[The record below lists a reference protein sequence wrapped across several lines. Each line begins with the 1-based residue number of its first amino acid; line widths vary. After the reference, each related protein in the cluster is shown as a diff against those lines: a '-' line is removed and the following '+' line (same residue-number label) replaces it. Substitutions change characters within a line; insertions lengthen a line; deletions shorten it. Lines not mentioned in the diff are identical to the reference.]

1 MNEDNKINSNHII
14 KIPKF
19 KITHDIRE
27 VRLEK
32 KNPGF
37 NLVSLKA
44 RHRLNIFKQLLSK
57 DEYKE
62 YIRKCKNMYS
72 ISSFMNNHY
81 SMSDL
86 YLSERKNMP
95 NIMNLFNKLDSKINP
110 QKIKLKTNSINNK
123 NDFSRKENKSF
134 SKIKTNIMDNNISNN
149 ESLKLNNNLNL
160 SEDNRNIYKRKNIK
174 NKTIN
179 YNIQKFNFFNFNKRI
194 NIKRKSY
201 NGINIK
207 NFMNISSNNYK
218 NITHDNNILK
228 HYKKIIINDNN
239 YKKITIDNNIIN
251 NNIKILSYNN
261 KKSLNSKNIILK
273 SLQNGRSLNNI
284 SSRPLLPKYK
294 IKQYNSKKN
303 NNIIKE
309 ILKKPY
315 SHDNNDIKNKNIFKF
330 PLSSRDKDISFTHYG
345 AIIYNNSIF
354 RNKRIENFLSNYYKL
369 PLIYKNNY
377 KTIKNKSITK
387 TK

>member
-1 MNEDNKINSNHII
+1 MEEENKINAI
-14 KIPKF
+14 KLSL
-19 KITHDIRE
+19 KIDSYKE
-27 VRLEK
+27 KNNNFYKK
-32 KNPGF
+32 KNAGF

-44 RHRLNIFKQLLSK
+44 RQRLNYFKQILSK
-57 DEYKE
+57 YDYKD

-110 QKIKLKTNSINNK
+110 RKIKLKTNSINNK

-134 SKIKTNIMDNNISNN
+134 SQIKTNIMDNNISNN

-207 NFMNISSNNYK
+207 NFMNISTKNYK

-228 HYKKIIINDNN
+228 HYKKIITNDNN
-239 YKKITIDNNIIN
+239 YKKNTIDNNIKN

-273 SLQNGRSLNNI
+273 SLQNDRSLNNI
-284 SSRPLLPKYK
+284 SSRSLLPKYK

-303 NNIIKE
+303 NKIIQE

-387 TK
+387 IK

>member
-1 MNEDNKINSNHII
+1 MEEENKINAI
-14 KIPKF
+14 KLSL
-19 KITHDIRE
+19 KIDSYKE
-27 VRLEK
+27 KNNNFYKK
-32 KNPGF
+32 KNAGF

-44 RHRLNIFKQLLSK
+44 RQRLNYFKQILSK
-57 DEYKE
+57 YDYKD

-110 QKIKLKTNSINNK
+110 RKIKLKTNSINNK

-134 SKIKTNIMDNNISNN
+134 SQIKTNIMDNNISNN

-207 NFMNISSNNYK
+207 NFMNISTKNYK

-228 HYKKIIINDNN
+228 HYKKIITNDNN
-239 YKKITIDNNIIN
+239 YKKITIDNNIKN
-251 NNIKILSYNN
+251 NNIKILSYND

-273 SLQNGRSLNNI
+273 SLQNDRSLNNI
-284 SSRPLLPKYK
+284 SSRSLLPKYK

-303 NNIIKE
+303 NKIIQE

-387 TK
+387 IK

>member
-1 MNEDNKINSNHII
+1 MEEENKINEI
-14 KIPKF
+14 KLSL
-19 KITHDIRE
+19 KIDSYKE
-27 VRLEK
+27 KNNNFYKK
-32 KNPGF
+32 KNAGF

-44 RHRLNIFKQLLSK
+44 RQRLNYFKQILSK
-57 DEYKE
+57 YDYKD

-110 QKIKLKTNSINNK
+110 QKIKLKTNRINNK
-123 NDFSRKENKSF
+123 NNFSRKENKSF
-134 SKIKTNIMDNNISNN
+134 SQIKTNIMDNNISNN
-149 ESLKLNNNLNL
+149 ESLKLNNKLNL

-207 NFMNISSNNYK
+207 NFMNISTNNYK

-228 HYKKIIINDNN
+228 HYKKIITNDNN

-251 NNIKILSYNN
+251 NNIKILSYND

-273 SLQNGRSLNNI
+273 ILQNDRSLNNI

-303 NNIIKE
+303 NKIIQE

-354 RNKRIENFLSNYYKL
+354 RNIRIENFLSNYYKL

>member
-1 MNEDNKINSNHII
+1 MEEENKINEI
-14 KIPKF
+14 KLSL
-19 KITHDIRE
+19 KIDSYKE
-27 VRLEK
+27 KNNNFYKK
-32 KNPGF
+32 KNAGF

-44 RHRLNIFKQLLSK
+44 RQRLNYFKQILSK
-57 DEYKE
+57 YDYKD

-95 NIMNLFNKLDSKINP
+95 NIMDLFNKLDSKINP

-134 SKIKTNIMDNNISNN
+134 SQIKTNIMDNNISNN
-149 ESLKLNNNLNL
+149 ESLKLNNKLNL

-207 NFMNISSNNYK
+207 NFMNISTNNYK

-228 HYKKIIINDNN
+228 HYKKIITNDNN

-251 NNIKILSYNN
+251 NNIKILSYND

-273 SLQNGRSLNNI
+273 ILQNDRSLNNI

-303 NNIIKE
+303 NKIIQE

-354 RNKRIENFLSNYYKL
+354 RNIRIENFLSNYYKL